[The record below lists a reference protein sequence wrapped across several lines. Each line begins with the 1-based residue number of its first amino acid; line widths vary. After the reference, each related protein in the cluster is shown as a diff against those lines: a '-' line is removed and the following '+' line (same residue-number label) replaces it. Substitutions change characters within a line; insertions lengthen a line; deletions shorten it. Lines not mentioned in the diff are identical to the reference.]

1 MQGVIEKAVERVLLG
16 ESVEK
21 AVSEHDFGSIHK
33 LVVCQRGFVYAG
45 DVSRQGDYLVIRNA
59 VNVRR
64 WGTNRGLGELA
75 AKGNQSETKADDAGT
90 VRVHQLAV
98 VALIDCTEKI
108 HASA

>member
-1 MQGVIEKAVERVLLG
+1 MSKLLERAIEKALLG
-16 ESVEK
+16 DESAPETQL
-21 AVSEHDFGSIHK
+21 DFGSIHK

-45 DVSRQGDYLVIRNA
+45 DVEQAGEYLVIRNA

-75 AKGNQSETKADDAGT
+75 AKGNQAETKADDAGT
-90 VRVHQLAV
+90 VRVHKLAV